1 MLEEPLVFNGYS
13 SIQFFFHR
21 FPEHGLATLSS
32 FHLTVQHLC
41 NLWDTMPHY
50 WSSSTSHP
58 SPGVEKQMISLV
70 LVNILRIY
78 LCLDTYLFSHQKVQ
92 LVRFHVCVRD
102 NYGTLYQLLTSFE
115 PTILLIALYVV
126 RRLSYPKENNLCFIT
141 VFMIISNTK
150 TNKALTLIGSHPNQI

>member
-1 MLEEPLVFNGYS
+1 M
-13 SIQFFFHR
+13 
-21 FPEHGLATLSS
+21 ATLSS

-41 NLWDTMPHY
+41 NLWDTMPQY

-58 SPGVEKQMISLV
+58 RAGLGKQMISLV

-78 LCLDTYLFSHQKVQ
+78 LCSDTYLVSHQKIQ
-92 LVRFHVCVRD
+92 LVRFHVCVWD
-102 NYGTLYQLLTSFE
+102 NYGTLYQLLTGFE
-115 PTILLIALYVV
+115 PTILLIALYDV
-126 RRLSYPKENNLCFIT
+126 RRLSYPKDNNLCFIT